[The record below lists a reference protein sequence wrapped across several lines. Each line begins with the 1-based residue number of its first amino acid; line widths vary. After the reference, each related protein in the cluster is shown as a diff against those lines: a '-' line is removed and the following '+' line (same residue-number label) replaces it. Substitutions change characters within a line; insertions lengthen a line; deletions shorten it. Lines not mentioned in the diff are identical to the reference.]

1 VAADEVDFIGAG
13 LAFPFR
19 VDGSGR
25 LALVRGADDIDR
37 SLRVVLGTA
46 KGERVM
52 RPAFGCGIWDLV
64 FEPLTDNT
72 LGLMAQA
79 VRDAVSQ
86 WEPRAELEEVVV
98 TADPDRDGA
107 VLIRV
112 AYRPRDT
119 NDRRN
124 LVYPFYVIPREDEA

>member
-1 VAADEVDFIGAG
+1 MNESADFIGAG
-13 LAFPFR
+13 LGFPLR
-19 VDGSGR
+19 IDGSGR
-25 LALVRGADDIDR
+25 MALTRGAEDIDR
-37 SLRVVLGTA
+37 SLRVILGTA

-52 RPAFGCGIWDLV
+52 RPAFGCAIWDLL

-86 WEPRAELEEVVV
+86 WEPRADLEEVIVQPRPGE
-98 TADPDRDGA
+98 AGA
-107 VLIRV
+107 VDITV
-112 AYRPRDT
+112 TYKPRDT

>member
-1 VAADEVDFIGAG
+1 MTSSADFIGQG
-13 LAFPFR
+13 IAFPMR

-25 LALVRGADDIDR
+25 LAMTSGGDDIER

-46 KGERVM
+46 RGERLM
-52 RPAFGCGIWDLV
+52 RPAFGCAIWDLL
-64 FEPLTDNT
+64 FEPINDNT

-86 WEPRAELEEVVV
+86 WEPRAELEEVTVE
-98 TADPDRDGA
+98 PDERNDGS
-107 VLIRV
+107 VLISL
-112 AYRPRDT
+112 AYRIRAT
-119 NDRRN
+119 NDKRN